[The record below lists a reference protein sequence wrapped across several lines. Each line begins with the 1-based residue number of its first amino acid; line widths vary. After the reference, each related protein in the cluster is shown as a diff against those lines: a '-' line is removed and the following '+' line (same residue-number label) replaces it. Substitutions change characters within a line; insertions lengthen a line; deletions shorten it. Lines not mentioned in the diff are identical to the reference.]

1 LSFNRDRPRTLNLV
15 TPHLLRGPQT
25 HTTMPYYTYILT
37 NKPNGTFY
45 TGVTNNLQRRV
56 FEHKEEMIAGFTK
69 KFGLKILVY
78 YESYEDVRDA
88 IHREKIIKKWKRSF
102 KIDAI
107 KRVNPKWNDLY
118 FEL

>member
-1 LSFNRDRPRTLNLV
+1 
-15 TPHLLRGPQT
+15 
-25 HTTMPYYTYILT
+25 MPYYTYILT

-69 KFGLKILVY
+69 KYGLKKLVY
-78 YESYEDVRDA
+78 YEIYEDVRDA

-102 KIDAI
+102 KINAI
-107 KRVNPKWNDLY
+107 RRMNSEWKDLY